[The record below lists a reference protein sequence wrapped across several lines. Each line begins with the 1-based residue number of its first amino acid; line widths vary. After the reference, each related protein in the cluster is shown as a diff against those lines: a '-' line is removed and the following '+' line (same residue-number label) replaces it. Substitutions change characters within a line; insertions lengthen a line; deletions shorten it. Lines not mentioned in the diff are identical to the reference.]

1 MKEMLVK
8 RKYINKNGEEVE
20 KVYIYNNRKESSQCL
35 VGKTKIDQKAIKEF
49 KGKLS
54 EERKEVFV
62 EMLKD
67 ALINKKYLSTNIVE
81 LEFKKRGI

>member
-1 MKEMLVK
+1 MKEMLIR

-20 KVYIYNNRKESSQCL
+20 KVYIYDNRKKSSQCL
-35 VGKTKIDQKAIKEF
+35 AGKTKIDKDAIKEF
-49 KGKLS
+49 KSKLS
-54 EERKEVFV
+54 DERLKVFK